1 MYTGIKYTDVV
12 KPHSLSALFISPWN
26 PLLQPLNAGSNWKQ
40 NKQKTERHQTVR
52 EHVSVLGWALQMRV
66 SVKSALGSGEIGLKG
81 NPIEGNF
88 SSVFFFFFLVY
99 KIICT
104 IYFSPYTEGTMKPN

>member
-1 MYTGIKYTDVV
+1 MQVATG
-12 KPHSLSALFISPWN
+12 
-26 PLLQPLNAGSNWKQ
+26 
-40 NKQKTERHQTVR
+40 NKTKTERHQTVR

-88 SSVFFFFFLVY
+88 SSIYIYIFFFGLQNNLYNFF
-99 KIICT
+99 
-104 IYFSPYTEGTMKPN
+104 FSLTQKEQ